1 MKLAVK
7 IPRTAAELINIAL
20 SFNDIYVATAVFGIA
35 NNKQRQALE
44 DVMFVKRRNMLS
56 LASWEHTPAF
66 VLQALS
72 KKSNDVAVQLRLA
85 NRSEKKSLS
94 HVGDA
99 TNDLDL
105 LKQAKDSKL
114 PLPALKLLSASQNA
128 AVRARVVANRSF
140 PASCLADF
148 VTDKSTA
155 VRRGLATRTDISIE
169 LMQQLSID
177 VDSWVK
183 QRLGRNPSLS
193 IAFMQLLAIDA
204 DDEVRRAV
212 TRNTNCPIT
221 LLEQLARDHCAWVR
235 AGVAYQV
242 NANNELM
249 YHLFK
254 EADIETDIDV
264 LSGIASNPNTPSE
277 IMLSLSQHKEA
288 DVRRGVILNPKA
300 ERATL
305 LPLLQDSYY
314 LHRILLVTN
323 KRLNDSDRW
332 FLHDDPDYRVRF
344 LVFKWFADE
353 FQK

>member
-1 MKLAVK
+1 M
-7 IPRTAAELINIAL
+7 
-20 SFNDIYVATAVFGIA
+20 G
-35 NNKQRQALE
+35 
-44 DVMFVKRRNMLS
+44 
-56 LASWEHTPAF
+56 
-66 VLQALS
+66 
-72 KKSNDVAVQLRLA
+72 
-85 NRSEKKSLS
+85 
-94 HVGDA
+94 
-99 TNDLDL
+99 
-105 LKQAKDSKL
+105 
-114 PLPALKLLSASQNA
+114 
-128 AVRARVVANRSF
+128 RARLGHW
-140 PASCLADF
+140 PADPRN
-148 VTDKSTA
+148 
-155 VRRGLATRTDISIE
+155 VRVRPG
-169 LMQQLSID
+169 
-177 VDSWVK
+177 
-183 QRLGRNPSLS
+183 
-193 IAFMQLLAIDA
+193 IDA

-235 AGVAYQV
+235 AGVAFQV
-242 NANNELM
+242 NASSELM
-249 YHLFK
+249 CRLFK

>member
-1 MKLAVK
+1 MKLAEK
-7 IPRTAAELINIAL
+7 IPRTATELINTAL

-44 DVMFVKRRNMLS
+44 DVMFVKRRNVLS

-66 VLQALS
+66 VIQALS
-72 KKSNDVAVQLRLA
+72 KSNDVAVQLRLA

-94 HVGDA
+94 HLGYA
-99 TNDLDL
+99 ANDLDL
-105 LKQAKDSKL
+105 LKQAKNSML
-114 PLPALKLLSASQNA
+114 PLPALKVLSASQNA

-148 VTDKSTA
+148 LTDKSTA

-193 IAFMQLLAIDA
+193 IAFMQLLATDA
-204 DDEVRRAV
+204 DNEVRRAV
-212 TRNTNCPIT
+212 TRNINCPIA

-235 AGVAYQV
+235 AGVAFQV
-242 NANNELM
+242 NASSELM
-249 YHLFK
+249 CRLFK

-264 LSGIASNPNTPSE
+264 LSGVASNPNTPSE
-277 IMLSLSQHKEA
+277 IMLSLSRHKEA